1 MRTIDFRAEKIP
13 SGMLRSYNRKCERF
27 EGKSFLFS
35 SSIKSVIFIRV
46 FLSLVH
52 ELSQRYATIK
62 KYSTMRK
69 VYVVEQYNSV
79 TCNTFSLDFANN
91 DDTLDNVQ
99 KLTHHLE
106 KLPQLLIAMETGSD
120 DTQGIS
126 DLMTSSND
134 VMCVMTFSGWFI
146 RS

>member
-1 MRTIDFRAEKIP
+1 
-13 SGMLRSYNRKCERF
+13 
-27 EGKSFLFS
+27 
-35 SSIKSVIFIRV
+35 
-46 FLSLVH
+46 
-52 ELSQRYATIK
+52 
-62 KYSTMRK
+62 MRK